1 MRTKQNGAVAKK
13 LDGPQPHTGDQEQQ
27 EQKKMQEAWAQQT
40 QQEPLSPQA
49 QQELLSPQAQ
59 QAQQAQAQPKKTCR
73 TLTGHTAPA
82 ADEAH
87 AANAAHVAAE
97 AHAAT
102 ESHAAS
108 ATHAGRAAHVARVHT
123 AAVNRP
129 EQAPQPT
136 ASMPQ
141 PAPPLSQ
148 PATSLSQ
155 PAALLPLLPL
165 PQGCVIG
172 SFVQRRKRFSVEL
185 QLNGEELW
193 VHSNNS
199 GSMLGLTRPGSP
211 VLVSPATNPARKLK
225 YTQECVW
232 LPQTARPTDPA
243 SATTSTSS
251 AAAAASASP
260 SSATSNA
267 AAPARSTPAT
277 APEKTVTPGNAAPSC
292 AVPARSTPPSNAR
305 PSSADPAPTRPAP
318 LALCALP
325 GFWVGVNTNTPN
337 RMLEAAF
344 HAGRLDFAQGYTNL
358 VREAKRGQSRLDGLI
373 TGPGLPPLWVECKN
387 VTMVEDDA
395 ACFPDAASE
404 RGQKHLR
411 ELMDIVAQGERAA
424 MLYLVQRPD
433 GRCFAPADFI
443 DPEYAR
449 LFYEA
454 LACGVEMYPYRALV
468 STGGIDLGG
477 LIPLRPAL

>member
-1 MRTKQNGAVAKK
+1 MRQPAP
-13 LDGPQPHTGDQEQQ
+13 PQ
-27 EQKKMQEAWAQQT
+27 
-40 QQEPLSPQA
+40 
-49 QQELLSPQAQ
+49 
-59 QAQQAQAQPKKTCR
+59 
-73 TLTGHTAPA
+73 
-82 ADEAH
+82 
-87 AANAAHVAAE
+87 
-97 AHAAT
+97 
-102 ESHAAS
+102 
-108 ATHAGRAAHVARVHT
+108 
-123 AAVNRP
+123 
-129 EQAPQPT
+129 
-136 ASMPQ
+136 PQ
-141 PAPPLSQ
+141 PAPSLPL
-148 PATSLSQ
+148 PAS
-155 PAALLPLLPL
+155 PLPLLPM

-199 GSMLGLTRPGSP
+199 GSMLGLTRLGSP
-211 VLVSPATNPARKLK
+211 VLASPATNPARKLK

-232 LPQTARPTDPA
+232 LPQTARPADPA
-243 SATTSTSS
+243 SATS
-251 AAAAASASP
+251 
-260 SSATSNA
+260 
-267 AAPARSTPAT
+267 AT
-277 APEKTVTPGNAAPSC
+277 APEKTVTPGNAALSC
-292 AVPARSTPPSNAR
+292 AAPARSTPPSNAS

-344 HAGRLDFAQGYTNL
+344 HAGRLDFAQGYTSL

-477 LIPLRPAL
+477 LIPLRSVL